1 MKDLKE
7 YINEAMNAEE
17 LFMSAVL
24 NAKLNK
30 EQIKD
35 MLSGLG
41 KNGLVKLSKYLSN
54 KYPKEYVVYEP
65 NPDMFLKDLDKVID
79 NISSFILKMDEK

>member
-1 MKDLKE
+1 MKDLKD
-7 YINEAMNAEE
+7 YITEAMNAEE

-24 NAKLNK
+24 NTKLNK
-30 EQIKD
+30 EQVKD

-41 KNGLVKLSKYLSN
+41 KDGLIKLSKYLKN
-54 KYPKEYVVYEP
+54 KYPKEYIVYEP